1 MGLFYDEF
9 GYRVVLVCVLS
20 YFILNII
27 FIFGVL
33 CEINFFLFFIY
44 IDFCSFLYL
53 YYFLFLI

>member
-53 YYFLFLI
+53 YYF